1 MKTFILT
8 LLLISLNTSAI
19 AGPPKGEL
27 FGYRLG
33 DKYPV
38 GPQTEFEAGDF
49 IAAKLIVAEKP
60 EKPDNFGTVKL
71 MVTPKSF
78 TIFYVYADS
87 EFPNEKTAKV
97 FADSYA
103 QLLNKKYGSKCV
115 QRKTDPEWGPLA
127 LVCSSQYELSV
138 RYFVAPGKSPERIGV
153 RIGLEAV
160 GGTASQSLSGKLVSE
175 GMQLETQAKKE
186 SLEKAQRDQRMKG
199 L

>member
-103 QLLNKKYGSKCV
+103 QLLNKQYGSKCV

-127 LVCSSQYELSV
+127 L
-138 RYFVAPGKSPERIGV
+138 GH
-153 RIGLEAV
+153 
-160 GGTASQSLSGKLVSE
+160 
-175 GMQLETQAKKE
+175 
-186 SLEKAQRDQRMKG
+186 LEKPFPIRGRLIQ
-199 L
+199 